1 MLPLEPGC
9 YRLLSCTVPRPRDDG
24 VQFSGDCWVVLLLP
38 REYVVDGRGRYAEV
52 DFDRASW
59 SRMA

>member
-38 REYVVDGRGRYAEV
+38 REYVVDGRGR
-52 DFDRASW
+52 
-59 SRMA
+59 